1 MKKYIKALR
10 APFIAGSVAPVIIGA
25 SLAFADGCSFSIK
38 GLVAAIIGVASLH
51 TAANL
56 INDYY
61 DARGSDK
68 VNLRVT
74 PFSGGSRAIQ
84 EEGLS
89 LGAVS
94 AMIVFFLFLALF
106 TAIWI
111 TKAGRPLVIPL
122 GLLGLFI
129 GWAYSAPPLQ
139 LMSKGWGEIL
149 IFFAFGPLVSL
160 GAYYAVSGEMT
171 FDSFVIGIPQGFLIM
186 GVIWINEFPDYEA
199 DKSVKKN
206 NLVVMMGPEMA
217 RYLYCAIMALSF
229 MSIIF
234 IVATVRNGRLY
245 LIMLAFISLPI
256 AINAMKITWKEYNSF
271 INLIPAQALTIKTV
285 IAQGLLISLGLVI
298 MGIIDII
305 RT

>member
-10 APFIAGSVAPVIIGA
+10 APFIAGSLAPVIIGA
-25 SLAFADGCSFSIK
+25 SLAFADGGPFFLK
-38 GLVAAIIGVASLH
+38 GLIAAIVGVASLH

-61 DARGSDK
+61 DARGSDE

-84 EEGLS
+84 DEGLS

-106 TAIWI
+106 AAIWI

-160 GAYYAVSGEMT
+160 GAYYAVSGTMT
-171 FDSFVIGIPQGFLIM
+171 VDSFIVGIPQGFLIM
-186 GVIWINEFPDYEA
+186 GVIWINEFPDYDA

-217 RYLYCAIMALSF
+217 RYLYVAIMALSF

-234 IVATVRNGRLY
+234 IIVFWHISF
-245 LIMLAFISLPI
+245 LIMLGFISLPA
-256 AINAMKITWKEYNSF
+256 AINAMKTAWKEYNSY

-298 MGIIDII
+298 SRLISGFI
-305 RT
+305 RI

>member
-10 APFIAGSVAPVIIGA
+10 APFLAGSVAPVLIGA
-25 SLAFADGCSFSIK
+25 SLAFADGFFSLKRLI
-38 GLVAAIIGVASLH
+38 AAIIGVASLH

-61 DARGSDK
+61 DAKGSDE
-68 VNLRVT
+68 VNIRVT
-74 PFSGGSRAIQ
+74 PFSGGSRAVQ
-84 EEGLS
+84 DEGLS
-89 LGAVS
+89 LSAVS

-106 TAIWI
+106 AAIWI

-122 GLLGLFI
+122 GLMGLFI

-139 LMSKGWGEIL
+139 LMSKGWGEVL

-160 GAYYAVSGEMT
+160 GAYYAVSGAMT
-171 FDSFVIGIPQGFLIM
+171 VDSFIVGIPQGFLIM

-199 DKSVKKN
+199 DKSVQKN

-217 RYLYCAIMALSF
+217 RYFYCAIMALSF

-234 IVATVRNGRLY
+234 IIAIRHISF
-245 LIMLAFISLPI
+245 LIMLAFISLPT
-256 AINAMKITWKEYNSF
+256 AINAMKTAWKEYNSY

-298 MGIIDII
+298 SRLISGFI
-305 RT
+305 RI